1 MEIAKIWSGD
11 VLRLEKVLLRYE
23 DQSGIG
29 QVTLGN
35 FFLHRYYCTIS
46 SQPPLRGGGGPGKP
60 QVVFKMGFVNAR

>member
-1 MEIAKIWSGD
+1 MEIAKIWSSD
-11 VLRLEKVLLRYE
+11 VLRLKKVLLRYE

-35 FFLHRYYCTIS
+35 FFLHRYYVHHFIPTS
-46 SQPPLRGGGGPGKP
+46 VKGGGSGKP